1 MPVPTIWSRLSRV
14 LIVLLFAAGAT
25 AVGLWYLPEIRRNE
39 ELQAERLRLERQER
53 EVRERGEML
62 RAQIQALTNN
72 PAAVERLIRERFGYA
87 RPGELVVH
95 FEPPASNSAVA
106 RR

>member
-14 LIVLLFAAGAT
+14 LIVLLFAAGT
-25 AVGLWYLPEIRRNE
+25 IAVGLWYLPEIRRNQD
-39 ELQAERLRLERQER
+39 LQAERLRLELQAR
-53 EVRERGEML
+53 ELRGRGEAL

-87 RPGELVVH
+87 RPGEWVVH
-95 FEPPASNSAVA
+95 FEPPASNPAMA